1 VAKKR
6 DIIIGVVI
14 GVACLA
20 VFGIFGLAFLGSV
33 GGGEDLGYGSIGGND
48 VGLVEM
54 WGVIDDDSGRQLIR
68 QLDRW
73 SKTSSIKAVVIQVN
87 SPGGSVAASQEIFD
101 AIKRLKAEKPVVV
114 SMASVAASGGYYIS
128 CAASKIVANPG
139 TLTGSIGVIFEF
151 NTYKGLMEKVGVNLE
166 VVKSGELKDVG
177 NYSRSM
183 TENEQKMLHSV
194 VMDSYEQFVGV
205 VVEGRGLPVDSV
217 HGFANGSV
225 FTGLQAYRMGLVDTL
240 GGLHEAIKLAAK
252 LADLDPDP
260 GVVRP
265 IRRERVTFWDLI
277 GQFMGNMNAAVQRG
291 LSGPQLMY
299 LYQ

>member
-1 VAKKR
+1 VAKRK
-6 DIIIGVVI
+6 DIIIGIVI
-14 GVACLA
+14 AGACLTVLTLFA
-20 VFGIFGLAFLGSV
+20 YAFMASLSESDDFGVSSI
-33 GGGEDLGYGSIGGND
+33 GGGE
-48 VGLVEM
+48 VGILEM

-73 SKTSSIKAVVIQVN
+73 TRTSSIKAIVIQVN
-87 SPGGSVAASQEIFD
+87 SPGGSVAASQELYD
-101 AIKRLKAEKPVVV
+101 AIKRTRKEKPVVI

-139 TLTGSIGVIFEF
+139 TITGSIGVIFEF
-151 NTYKGLMEKVGVNLE
+151 NTYKGLMDKVGVQLE

-183 TENEQKMLHSV
+183 TENEQKMLHAV

-205 VVEGRGLPVDSV
+205 VSEGRGLPVDSV

-225 FTGLQAYRMGLVDTL
+225 FTGLQAYKMGLVDTL
-240 GGLHEAIKLAAK
+240 GGLYEAVNVAAK
-252 LADLDPDP
+252 LADLDPNP
-260 GVVRP
+260 NTVRVM
-265 IRRERVTFWDLI
+265 RRERASIWDLF
-277 GQFMGNMNAAVQRG
+277 GKFMGNVNSAVQRG

>member
-20 VFGIFGLAFLGSV
+20 VFGIFGLAFLGTVS
-33 GGGEDLGYGSIGGND
+33 GGDDLGYGSIGGSD

-73 SKTSSIKAVVIQVN
+73 GKTSSIKAVVIQVN
-87 SPGGSVAASQEIFD
+87 SPGGSVAASQEVFD

-225 FTGLQAYRMGLVDTL
+225 FTGLQAYKMGLVDTL

>member
-1 VAKKR
+1 MAKKR

-20 VFGIFGLAFLGSV
+20 VFGIFGLAFLGTVS
-33 GGGEDLGYGSIGGND
+33 GGDDLGYGSIGGSD

-73 SKTSSIKAVVIQVN
+73 GKTSSIKAVVIQVN
-87 SPGGSVAASQEIFD
+87 SPGGSVAASQEVFD
-101 AIKRLKAEKPVVV
+101 AIKRLKDEKPVVV

-225 FTGLQAYRMGLVDTL
+225 FTGLQAYKMGLVDTL